1 MCIVNIPAF
10 SVAFAMSTIL
20 VCYLLCDLTPRYLLL
35 SFASSPPPPPR
46 SPFFFDQSI
55 YVCLDI
61 YMARVCLEFGAIVFI
76 AFQ

>member
-35 SFASSPPPPPR
+35 SFASPPPPGLPL
-46 SPFFFDQSI
+46 FFDQSI

-61 YMARVCLEFGAIVFI
+61 YLARVCLEFGAIVFI